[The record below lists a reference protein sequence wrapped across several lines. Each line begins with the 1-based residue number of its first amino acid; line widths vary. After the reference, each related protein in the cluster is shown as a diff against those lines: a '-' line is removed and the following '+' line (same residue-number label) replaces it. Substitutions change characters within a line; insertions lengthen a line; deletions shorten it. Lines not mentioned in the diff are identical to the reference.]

1 MAGIPEPA
9 PGAQTRVGRQASTAA
24 TASGGRRPGPG
35 PTVLQAANEERRTP
49 VRLPVP
55 VVAGTGAEPRHADTA
70 CCAVSSDRAG
80 LGRRVGALVYEALLL
95 AAMAFIVGFLFLP
108 LVSPSSEG
116 HRALTVP
123 PVFVRAMMFCA
134 LVAGGAIYYRWCWSA
149 GRRTLPQK
157 TWHLRLVDRQGG
169 PLSPR
174 SAVLRYAA
182 AWIGPATAL
191 IAYAALRPAGLARY
205 ALALACLNYAW
216 ALVDPDR
223 QFLHD
228 RIAGTRVVQDV

>member
-1 MAGIPEPA
+1 M
-9 PGAQTRVGRQASTAA
+9 
-24 TASGGRRPGPG
+24 
-35 PTVLQAANEERRTP
+35 
-49 VRLPVP
+49 
-55 VVAGTGAEPRHADTA
+55 
-70 CCAVSSDRAG
+70 SSDRAG
-80 LGRRVGALVYEALLL
+80 LRRRLGALVYEALLL
-95 AAMAFIVGFLFLP
+95 VAMAFIVGFLFLP
-108 LVSPSSEG
+108 LVSPSSAS

-123 PVFVRAMMFCA
+123 PVFVRALMFCS
-134 LVAGGAIYYRWCWSA
+134 LVGGGAIYYRWCWSA

-157 TWHLRLVDRQGG
+157 TWRLRLADRRGR

-174 SAVLRYAA
+174 TAVLRYAA
-182 AWIGPATAL
+182 GWIGPATAL
-191 IAYAALRPAGLARY
+191 IAYAALRPTGLTRY